1 MLLLEKFSFSA
12 NFELAPSVIINLLK
26 PIVSGVLG
34 KIIFDGDSAESI
46 STSILSI
53 IYIFSFL
60 LHKSL
65 K

>member
-1 MLLLEKFSFSA
+1 MLLFEKFSFSA

-26 PIVSGVLG
+26 PIVAEVLG
-34 KIIFDGDSAESI
+34 KIIFYGDSAESI
-46 STSILSI
+46 SDSILSI
-53 IYIFSFL
+53 ISIFSFL